1 MPVRTC
7 HLKQIASMDTLYDAF
22 VRQLD
27 LPRHFGRNLDALYD
41 SLVGDVAGPF
51 AIVWHDSNTARQA
64 LGADKFA
71 SVVAVLESVLD
82 ERDDVTLELQP

>member
-1 MPVRTC
+1 MSVKTC
-7 HLKQIASMDTLYDAF
+7 NLKQIDSLDALYDAF
-22 VRQLD
+22 TRQLD

-51 AIVWHDSNTARQA
+51 AIVWHGSNAARQA
-64 LGADKFA
+64 LGEDKFA
-71 SVVAVLESVLD
+71 SVLAVLEAVLD